1 MKKTNI
7 TLAIAFAAAASL
19 VACGGGGSDS
29 QEVELQAGQ
38 GCKVATV
45 SGLCP
50 MDMITIITN
59 VGPDADGAAVG
70 DAVNNIVKNP

>member
-7 TLAIAFAAAASL
+7 TLAIVLAASL
-19 VACGGGGSDS
+19 AACGGGGGSEP

-38 GCKVATV
+38 ECQIRTV

-50 MDMITIITN
+50 VDLITIITN
-59 VGPDADGAAVG
+59 IGPRGDRNAVH
-70 DAVNNIVKNP
+70 DAVRNIGTP